1 MNKNV
6 KSLPKIGYPI
16 FNLKLPST
24 EKEIKFRP
32 FLVKEEKLLLMAQSS
47 EDPKEIINAIK
58 QVITNCILTE
68 DISVDELC
76 TFDLEYIFIKIRAK
90 SINNIIEVTYRDLED
105 DKRYTVEINL
115 DEIEVKKDPDHTSK
129 IDINDSLGMI
139 MKYPRTGV
147 ANNIESVDGET
158 DLFFQILKGCIEK
171 IYDGETIYDIKE
183 YSSEELDEFIQDLDV
198 KTFKKVQDFFAT
210 MPRLHYEVK
219 YTNSLGKEKNIVLNN
234 LTDFFTL
241 GWVITLYQ
249 IIMF

>member
-16 FNLKLPST
+16 FTLKLPST
-24 EKEIKFRP
+24 DKEIKYRP

-47 EDPKEIINAIK
+47 EDPKEIIGAIK
-58 QVITNCILTE
+58 QVISNCILSE
-68 DISVDELC
+68 DVGVDELC
-76 TFDLEYIFIKIRAK
+76 TFDMEYIFIKIRAK
-90 SINNIIEVTYRDLED
+90 SINNVIEVTYRDLED

-115 DEIEVKKDPDHTSK
+115 DEIEVKKETDHTNK
-129 IDINDSLGMI
+129 IEINEQLGMV
-139 MKYPRTGV
+139 MKYPKTNV

-171 IYDGETIYDIKE
+171 IYDSETVYDVSE
-183 YSSEELDEFIQDLDV
+183 YSADELDDFIQQLDV

-241 GWVITLYQ
+241 G
-249 IIMF
+249 

>member
-16 FNLKLPST
+16 FTLKLPST
-24 EKEIKFRP
+24 DKEIKYRP

-47 EDPKEIINAIK
+47 EDPKEIIVAIK
-58 QVITNCILTE
+58 QVISNCILSE
-68 DISVDELC
+68 DVSVDELC
-76 TFDLEYIFIKIRAK
+76 TFDMEYIFIKIRAK
-90 SINNIIEVTYRDLED
+90 SINNVIEVTYRDLED

-115 DEIEVKKDPDHTSK
+115 DEIEVKKETDHTNK
-129 IDINDSLGMI
+129 IEINEQLGMV
-139 MKYPRTGV
+139 MKYPKTNV

-171 IYDGETIYDIKE
+171 IYDSETVYDVSE
-183 YSSEELDEFIQDLDV
+183 YSADELDDFIQQLDV

-241 GWVITLYQ
+241 G
-249 IIMF
+249 

>member
-16 FNLKLPST
+16 FTLKLPST
-24 EKEIKFRP
+24 DKEIKYRP

-47 EDPKEIINAIK
+47 EDPKEIIGAIK
-58 QVITNCILTE
+58 QVISNCILSE
-68 DISVDELC
+68 DVSVDELC
-76 TFDLEYIFIKIRAK
+76 TFDMEYIFIKIRAK
-90 SINNIIEVTYRDLED
+90 SINNVIEVTYRDLED

-115 DEIEVKKDPDHTSK
+115 DEIEVKKETDHTNK
-129 IDINDSLGMI
+129 IEINEQLGMV
-139 MKYPRTGV
+139 MKYPKTNV
-147 ANNIESVDGET
+147 ANNIESVNGET

-171 IYDGETIYDIKE
+171 IYDSETVYDVSE
-183 YSSEELDEFIQDLDV
+183 YSADELDDFIQQLDV

-241 GWVITLYQ
+241 G
-249 IIMF
+249 

>member
-1 MNKNV
+1 MSKNA
-6 KSLPKIGYPI
+6 KALPKIGYPI
-16 FNLKLPST
+16 FSLNLPST
-24 EKEIKFRP
+24 GQEIKFRP

-47 EDPKEIINAIK
+47 EDPKDIINSIK
-58 QVITNCILTE
+58 QVITNCVLTE
-68 DISVDELC
+68 NILVDDLC
-76 TFDLEYIFIKIRAK
+76 TFDLEYIFIKIRSK

-115 DEIEVKKDPDHTSK
+115 DEVEVKKDPDHTSK
-129 IDINDSLGMI
+129 IDINENLGMV

-147 ANNIESVDGET
+147 ANNIETVDGET

-171 IYDGETIYDIKE
+171 IYDGETVYDVKE
-183 YSSEELDEFIQDLDV
+183 YGPEELEEFIQDLDV

-241 GWVITLYQ
+241 G
-249 IIMF
+249 

>member
-16 FNLKLPST
+16 FTLKLPST
-24 EKEIKFRP
+24 EKEIKYRP

-47 EDPKEIINAIK
+47 EDPKEIIGAIK
-58 QVITNCILTE
+58 QVISNCILSE
-68 DISVDELC
+68 DVSVDELC
-76 TFDLEYIFIKIRAK
+76 TFDMEYIFIKIRAK
-90 SINNIIEVTYRDLED
+90 SINNVIEVTYRDLED

-115 DEIEVKKDPDHTSK
+115 DEIEVKKETDHTNK
-129 IDINDSLGMI
+129 IEINEQLGMV
-139 MKYPRTGV
+139 MKYPKTNV

-171 IYDGETIYDIKE
+171 IYDSETVYDVSE
-183 YSSEELDEFIQDLDV
+183 YSADELDDFIQQLDV

-241 GWVITLYQ
+241 G
-249 IIMF
+249 

>member
-16 FNLKLPST
+16 FTLKLPST
-24 EKEIKFRP
+24 DKEIKYRP

-47 EDPKEIINAIK
+47 EDPKEIIGAIK
-58 QVITNCILTE
+58 QVISNCILSE
-68 DISVDELC
+68 DVSVDELC
-76 TFDLEYIFIKIRAK
+76 TFDMEYIFIKIRAK
-90 SINNIIEVTYRDLED
+90 SINNVIEVTYRDLED

-115 DEIEVKKDPDHTSK
+115 DEIEVKKETDHTNK
-129 IDINDSLGMI
+129 IEINEQLGMV
-139 MKYPRTGV
+139 MKYPKTNV

-171 IYDGETIYDIKE
+171 IYDSETVYDVSE
-183 YSSEELDEFIQDLDV
+183 YSADELDDFIQQLDV

-241 GWVITLYQ
+241 G
-249 IIMF
+249 

>member
-16 FNLKLPST
+16 FTLKLPST
-24 EKEIKFRP
+24 DKEIKYRP

-47 EDPKEIINAIK
+47 EDPKEIIGAIK
-58 QVITNCILTE
+58 QVISNCILSE
-68 DISVDELC
+68 DVSVDELC
-76 TFDLEYIFIKIRAK
+76 TFDMEYIFIKIRAK
-90 SINNIIEVTYRDLED
+90 SINNVIEVTYRDLED

-115 DEIEVKKDPDHTSK
+115 DEIEVKKETDHTNK
-129 IDINDSLGMI
+129 IEINEQLGMV
-139 MKYPRTGV
+139 MKYPKTNV

-171 IYDGETIYDIKE
+171 IYDSETVYDISE
-183 YSSEELDEFIQDLDV
+183 YSADELDDFIQQLDV

-241 GWVITLYQ
+241 G
-249 IIMF
+249 